1 MYNKRI
7 LDAIGFFFDFSPVIL
22 SPKEYSKII
31 HEINSLYY
39 AKYQSRIFC
48 MHRSLELR
56 DRYCIYFFEN
66 HGYNDYNIYRKK
78 YI

>member
-7 LDAIGFFFDFSPVIL
+7 LDANGCFFDFSPVIL

-39 AKYQSRIFC
+39 AKYQGSLFC
-48 MHRSLELR
+48 MHRSLDLHG
-56 DRYCIYFFEN
+56 RYCIYFFEN
-66 HGYNDYNIYRKK
+66 HGYNNYNIYEK
-78 YI
+78 IFD